1 LKLPHLGKPGWGE
14 TKGSVTLQFTSGT
27 NTAANAS
34 AYQVT
39 GESKSPAMTIAYEG

>member
-1 LKLPHLGKPGWGE
+1 M
-14 TKGSVTLQFTSGT
+14 TLQFTSGT

-39 GESKSPAMTIAYEG
+39 DESKRPAMTIAYEG